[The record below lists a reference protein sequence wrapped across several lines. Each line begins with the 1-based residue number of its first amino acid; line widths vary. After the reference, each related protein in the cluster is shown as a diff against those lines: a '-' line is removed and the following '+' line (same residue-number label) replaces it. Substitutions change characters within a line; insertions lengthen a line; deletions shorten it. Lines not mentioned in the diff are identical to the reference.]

1 MWVILEDD
9 LVDCCKVGDDIIV
22 CGVVMRRWKFVFF
35 DVMKS
40 YYYFEIFFED
50 QYFFFFVVSIFDF
63 FNVELQKKR
72 FIELLNKN
80 QVIQNDYL

>member
-40 YYYFEIFFED
+40 YYYFKIFFED
-50 QYFFFFVVSIFDF
+50 
-63 FNVELQKKR
+63 
-72 FIELLNKN
+72 
-80 QVIQNDYL
+80 